1 MSTTRVGTTG
11 GPTPSAQAATPLA
24 WWQRRSRRR
33 AVGRALVYL
42 AIISGAIVVVAPL
55 VWMLSTALKTN
66 ADVFVFPPEW
76 IPNPILWSNFP
87 TALSTIPFGGYLWNT
102 SLITFLCLVGT
113 VVSNSL
119 VAYAFARLRAPG
131 RTPLFLLV
139 LATMMLPYQVT
150 MIPIFV
156 LFSKIHW
163 VNTYYPLVVPS
174 YFAIYAF
181 GIFLLRQFFMTIP
194 TEMDDAAK
202 IDGCGVL
209 GIFWRIIVPMSRP
222 ALGTLAIFTFLEKWN
237 DFLGPLI
244 YLNDTSKWTLAL
256 GLTEFQGM
264 FNTTAWNLLM
274 AASLVTMLPCV
285 AVFFVAQRMFMQ
297 GVVVTGVKG

>member
-1 MSTTRVGTTG
+1 
-11 GPTPSAQAATPLA
+11 
-24 WWQRRSRRR
+24 
-33 AVGRALVYL
+33 
-42 AIISGAIVVVAPL
+42 
-55 VWMLSTALKTN
+55 
-66 ADVFVFPPEW
+66 
-76 IPNPILWSNFP
+76 
-87 TALSTIPFGGYLWNT
+87 
-102 SLITFLCLVGT
+102 
-113 VVSNSL
+113 
-119 VAYAFARLRAPG
+119 
-131 RTPLFLLV
+131 
-139 LATMMLPYQVT
+139 
-150 MIPIFV
+150 
-156 LFSKIHW
+156 
-163 VNTYYPLVVPS
+163 
-174 YFAIYAF
+174 
-181 GIFLLRQFFMTIP
+181 MTIP